1 MADAISMKN
10 QFLAQV
16 AQIDSQIMKLKD
28 QMVETL
34 QKAVDLDIKTDGSI
48 SDITRQFIETFHFGI
63 NEDGK
68 VRSEYINYGQEH
80 VKEQQENKPNLKE
93 QQENKPKIH
102 DKKVIT
108 QAQLDSMVA
117 EHREKQAVGNY
128 EILDLSDCIFDNV
141 TFTGNYSE
149 VSFMNSEM
157 EKCSFKDFEAEN
169 VLFSRADFSNSTF
182 DNCIIN
188 NSMLLHAN
196 MGFSEIV
203 NTAYTNCS
211 FREASLVGSSFQESE
226 FSGCDL
232 NDSVVS
238 DTHFLNVI
246 ANGCTGTETINF
258 STYSRDQDRYRAEF
272 ANTFVAPDVA
282 IEYKILPQ
290 NEVSINISAKSGEV
304 IQNVVKADYDT
315 DTHAINSIEPVTEP
329 SGLLNR
335 AIKAIQPDILKKFQI
350 QQYENQTVVSPSVM
364 VHSSESIHF
373 NSDKLYD
380 LKEFS
385 DRIASY
391 SEDNADKAGFYEKIR
406 FSIVFQNDEGQV
418 KTWQDRYDLRDD
430 KDSLIERIC
439 HSDFFNRTEKKNLV
453 DYIVKGKTYAADK
466 NPMLDNDQHP
476 IVAVETTEDCENPK
490 IGFCTYQ
497 NPDSRAGVRCRLVAV
512 GENGELFP
520 YPQENS
526 FFVNADSCARY
537 LSLHPELSIINYD
550 RIIDLS
556 LEKQSALKQEQKT
569 NHTEAK
575 EKPAG
580 QPAASKENTPK
591 GQNGKPAYASYVY
604 VRGKEAM
611 KPVCVTGMSLE
622 KIIVLCQNW
631 NKERSA
637 DNQLGVA
644 YMQKY
649 NPQTREYDHIGKF
662 DVKTGND
669 ITPIYL
675 KKLTNLND
683 EQFRKTTEM
692 FKNNGAK
699 FNSRQ
704 KAWYITKQQL
714 GMPVFK
720 DYLPD
725 QEGKTTVH
733 DSLDRNKSKLEN
745 PKPRLQHEPRKNDQ
759 PAL

>member
-16 AQIDSQIMKLKD
+16 AQIDNQIMTLKD
-28 QMVETL
+28 QMTETL

-48 SDITRQFIETFHFGI
+48 SDITRQFIETFHFKI
-63 NEDGK
+63 NEDGM
-68 VRSEYINYGQEH
+68 VCSEYINYGQAH
-80 VKEQQENKPNLKE
+80 VKEQRENKPE
-93 QQENKPKIH
+93 IQE
-102 DKKVIT
+102 KKVIT
-108 QAQLDSMVA
+108 QAQLNSMIA
-117 EHREKQAVGNY
+117 EHREKQAVGNC
-128 EILDLSDCIFDNV
+128 EILDLSDCVFDNV
-141 TFTGNYSE
+141 TFTGNYNE

-157 EKCSFKDFEAEN
+157 ERCSFKDFEAEN
-169 VLFSRADFSNSTF
+169 VIFSRADFSNATF

-211 FREASLVGSSFQESE
+211 FQEASLVGSNFQESE

-232 NDSVVS
+232 NNAVIS

-272 ANTFVAPDVA
+272 ANTFITPDVT
-282 IEYKILPQ
+282 IEHKVLLQ
-290 NEVSINISAKSGEV
+290 NEVSINISAQNGED
-304 IQNVVKADYDT
+304 IQNVVK
-315 DTHAINSIEPVTEP
+315 
-329 SGLLNR
+329 
-335 AIKAIQPDILKKFQI
+335 
-350 QQYENQTVVSPSVM
+350 
-364 VHSSESIHF
+364 
-373 NSDKLYD
+373 
-380 LKEFS
+380 
-385 DRIASY
+385 
-391 SEDNADKAGFYEKIR
+391 
-406 FSIVFQNDEGQV
+406 
-418 KTWQDRYDLRDD
+418 
-430 KDSLIERIC
+430 
-439 HSDFFNRTEKKNLV
+439 
-453 DYIVKGKTYAADK
+453 
-466 NPMLDNDQHP
+466 
-476 IVAVETTEDCENPK
+476 
-490 IGFCTYQ
+490 
-497 NPDSRAGVRCRLVAV
+497 
-512 GENGELFP
+512 
-520 YPQENS
+520 
-526 FFVNADSCARY
+526 
-537 LSLHPELSIINYD
+537 
-550 RIIDLS
+550 
-556 LEKQSALKQEQKT
+556 
-569 NHTEAK
+569 K

-591 GQNGKPAYASYVY
+591 GQNKRPAYASYVY

-611 KPVCVTGMSLE
+611 KSVCVTGISPE

-704 KAWYITKQQL
+704 KVWYITKQQL

-720 DYLPD
+720 DYLPNQD
-725 QEGKTTVH
+725 EKTNVH
-733 DSLDRNKSKLEN
+733 DSLDRNKNRLEN
-745 PKPRLQHEPRKNDQ
+745 PKTQSQHEPRKNDQ
-759 PAL
+759 PIL